1 MNEKKMVQGSFHAVA
16 RLRGRR
22 LLGVLLAAGA
32 ALSAAG
38 CGGGGGGTGGAGGG
52 GGGTG
57 GAGGAGGEGGE
68 WGPSGSSGTGG
79 GGTGGT
85 GGGPGICV
93 PDESRACYE
102 GPEGTLGVGVC
113 KGGTQVCNGDGVG
126 HGPCQGQ
133 TLPSLEDCATPVDDD
148 CDGVSNE
155 DCFCT
160 PGTSEACYEGPPGTS
175 GVGVCKGGT
184 KTCAPDGVGYGP
196 CTGQV
201 TPAQE
206 ACSAA
211 ADDDCNGISEVCG
224 GPALWAKRF
233 GDAATQS
240 EPTLAVGPSGDV
252 ALFLWGSGAV
262 DFGGGPLP
270 SGASTSLY
278 LAKLDASGNHVWS
291 KRFGGDLGSRTSR
304 KVAMDSA
311 GNVVVV
317 GHMSFST
324 DFGGG
329 PLPVPGT
336 TAGFVAKFDA
346 AGNHLWSK
354 PLGNVGETH
363 ATSVAIDGAG
373 NVLVLGD
380 FQTSINLGGGMV
392 QSAGG
397 HDLFVAKLD
406 AAGKHVWSKGFGG
419 TGNDLEASLDV
430 DSNGNLL
437 LVGHSPMGIDFG
449 GGPLQGAGDLDL
461 FVAKLDAAGKH
472 VWSKRFGDNYAQRW
486 FASTTDPAGN
496 VVFIGT
502 FDGTID
508 LGGGPLTSNGMYAT
522 LYVAKLDAAGG
533 HVWTKLLTDGSD
545 LYAPKSLSADGAGNL
560 LIAGNFYAPIDLGSG
575 PIKPIVGATS
585 LFLAKLAPT
594 GNAVWAKPLGTKKYN
609 VAQQVASDG
618 QGNVFFTA
626 HSEGDIDFGSG
637 PLTSMGKTD
646 VFIAKLAP

>member
-1 MNEKKMVQGSFHAVA
+1 MARGSSRAVA
-16 RLRGRR
+16 RLRRRR

-32 ALSAAG
+32 ALSTAG
-38 CGGGGGGTGGAGGG
+38 CGGEGGGTGGAGGG
-52 GGGTG
+52 GTGGTGGTG
-57 GAGGAGGEGGE
+57 GAGGEGGA
-68 WGPSGSSGTGG
+68 WGPSGSSGPGG

-93 PDESRACYE
+93 PDTSQPCYE
-102 GPEGTLGVGVC
+102 GPPSTLGVGAC
-113 KGGTQVCNGDGVG
+113 QSGTQVCNGDGVG
-126 HGPCQGQ
+126 YGPCQGQ
-133 TLPSLEDCATPVDDD
+133 TLPAFGDDCTTPVDEN
-148 CDGVSNE
+148 CDGQVNE
-155 DCFCT
+155 SCACD
-160 PGTSEACYEGPPGTS
+160 PGSTMSCYEGPPGTS
-175 GVGVCKGGT
+175 GVGLCKGGT

-196 CTGQV
+196 CAGQV
-201 TPAQE
+201 VPTPE

-211 ADDDCNGISEVCG
+211 ADEDCNGVSELCG

-233 GDAATQS
+233 GDVATQS
-240 EPTLAVGPSGDV
+240 EPVLAVNSAGDV
-252 ALFLWGSGAV
+252 ALFFWGSGSV
-262 DFGGGPLP
+262 DFGGGPLV
-270 SGASTSLY
+270 SGAGTSLY

-291 KRFGGDLGSRTSR
+291 KRFGDTGSRTSR

-317 GHMSFST
+317 GNMGFST

-336 TAGFVAKFDA
+336 TAGFVAKFDT

-354 PLGNVGETH
+354 PLGNVGDTH

-380 FQTSINLGGGMV
+380 FQGSINLGGGML

-397 HDLFVAKLD
+397 QDLFVAKLD

-419 TGNDLEASLDV
+419 TGNDLEAGLDV

-449 GGPLQGAGDLDL
+449 GGPLQGAGDFDL

-472 VWSKRFGDNYAQRW
+472 VWSKRFGDNYSQRW

-508 LGGGPLTSNGMYAT
+508 LGNGPLTSKGMYAT

-545 LYAPKSLSADGAGNL
+545 LYHPRSLRADGAGNL
-560 LIAGNFYAPIDLGSG
+560 LMVGNFAAPIDLGSG
-575 PIKPIVGATS
+575 PIMPMLGTTTP
-585 LFLAKLAPT
+585 FLAKLTPT
-594 GNAVWAKPLGTKKYN
+594 GNAVWAKPFGIAKYT
-609 VAQQVASDG
+609 VAQQAASDG

-626 HSEGDIDFGSG
+626 HSEGAIDFGSG